1 MNDVMEDPPA
11 DDGRGKATL
20 LFTVLITLSALPT
33 NGCAW
38 NRPVKPTQSLS
49 NLTAPKLNQE
59 TSDENMLKKILGI
72 APKLESDGSYSP
84 SKLALKL
91 ATVDKTDFENVQYT
105 KYQGSKSKILV
116 IFTEQKNME
125 MENGKLFST
134 GNHPVEALLP
144 MLHLR
149 NAGFDFEI
157 VTPTG
162 KPVVFE
168 MWAFPEND
176 EHVRAIY
183 DEHKSRFENPGKLS
197 DFVGKSLDDVAKY
210 AAVFVPG
217 GHGAMLGIPEDANV
231 GKVLNWA
238 HDNDLF
244 TITLCH
250 GPGSLLSTT
259 LNGKKFLYEG
269 YKMAVFPDSV
279 DKQTP
284 MVGYLPGKMPRGLS
298 EKLKSLGAEVVNKKS
313 DKTVCLDRR
322 LITGAS
328 PLASNELG
336 KLAANTLLKE
346 LK

>member
-1 MNDVMEDPPA
+1 MF
-11 DDGRGKATL
+11 KKL
-20 LFTVLITLSALPT
+20 LGL
-33 NGCAW
+33 
-38 NRPVKPTQSLS
+38 
-49 NLTAPKLNQE
+49 
-59 TSDENMLKKILGI
+59 

-84 SKLALKL
+84 SKVALKL
-91 ATVDKTDFENVQYT
+91 ATSAKTDFDDIKYN
-105 KYQGSKSKILV
+105 KYQGKRSKILV
-116 IFTEQKNME
+116 IFTEQKNMT
-125 MENGKLFST
+125 MKNGKMFST
-134 GNHPVEALLP
+134 GNHPVEALVP
-144 MLHLR
+144 MLHLK

-157 VTPTG
+157 ATPTG

-168 MWAFPEND
+168 MWAFPNQD
-176 EHVRAIY
+176 SHVQSIY
-183 DEHKSRFENPGKLS
+183 NEYKTNFVQPKKLQE
-197 DFVGKSLDDVAKY
+197 FVELSLVDTSSY

-217 GHGAMLGIPEDANV
+217 GHGAMLGIPEDRNV
-231 GKVLNWA
+231 GKILTWA
-238 HDNDLF
+238 HENDLF

-250 GPGSLLSTT
+250 GPGSLLATT
-259 LNGKKFLYEG
+259 LDNQKFLYEG

-284 MVGYLPGKMPRGLS
+284 KIGYLPGYMPWGLS
-298 EKLKSLGAEVVNKKS
+298 EKMKSLGVQIMNTKS

>member
-1 MNDVMEDPPA
+1 
-11 DDGRGKATL
+11 
-20 LFTVLITLSALPT
+20 
-33 NGCAW
+33 
-38 NRPVKPTQSLS
+38 
-49 NLTAPKLNQE
+49 
-59 TSDENMLKKILGI
+59 MLKKLLGI

-91 ATVDKTDFENVQYT
+91 ATVKKTDFENISYD
-105 KYQGSKSKILV
+105 KYKGKKSKILV
-116 IFTEQKNME
+116 IFTEQKNLKMQ
-125 MENGKLFST
+125 NGKLFST

-144 MLHLR
+144 MLHLK

-157 VTPTG
+157 ATPTG

-168 MWAFPEND
+168 MWAFPEKD
-176 EHVRAIY
+176 EYVKAIY
-183 DEHKSRFENPGKLS
+183 NDLKSQFEKPLKLA
-197 DFVGKSLDDVAKY
+197 DFIESSFNDTASY

-217 GHGAMLGIPEDANV
+217 GHGAMIGIPEDRNV

-238 HDNDLF
+238 KENDLF

-259 LNGKKFLYEG
+259 LNNQKFIYDG

-279 DKQTP
+279 DKKTP
-284 MVGYLPGKMPRGLS
+284 MIGYLPGQMPHGLS
-298 EKLKSLGAEVVNKKS
+298 EKLKSLGANIVNTKS
-313 DKTVCLDRR
+313 DKTVCLDRK

-336 KLAANTLLKE
+336 KLAAKTLLEK
-346 LK
+346 LS